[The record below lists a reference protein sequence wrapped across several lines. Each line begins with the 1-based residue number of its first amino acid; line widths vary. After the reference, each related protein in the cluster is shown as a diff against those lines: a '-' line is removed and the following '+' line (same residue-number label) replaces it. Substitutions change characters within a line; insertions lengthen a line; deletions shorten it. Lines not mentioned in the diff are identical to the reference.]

1 MEVCSTDNTLSREYG
16 ENNNKY
22 GKQLTFRT
30 QYMSVIRVGGQRA
43 LDLLSCRMSSSY
55 GQVGHV
61 TSILLLPT
69 RSVYCGVLE
78 LISHCIVSIL
88 KANNFNLHKSLDQ
101 EMPHL
106 DFMEIPPTSPG
117 EVETMHNTRGLSFF
131 LVLDF

>member
-1 MEVCSTDNTLSREYG
+1 MEVCSTDNTQSREYG
-16 ENNNKY
+16 ENNDKY
-22 GKQLTFRT
+22 GKQLTFRP
-30 QYMSVIRVGGQRA
+30 QYVSVIRVGGQRA

-55 GQVGHV
+55 GKVGHV

-69 RSVYCGVLE
+69 RSVYCGALE
-78 LISHCIVSIL
+78 LISHCIL
-88 KANNFNLHKSLDQ
+88 KANNFHLHKSLDQ